1 MKIGRFLSLFQSA
14 EEKNN
19 QKLQEYMQ
27 SYHYQR
33 GVELHNQGR
42 DGDAFEEFKLE
53 LDEHPENGMAHLQIA
68 DIHLQHNVLGTAL
81 KASNNALEYLKQT
94 GNSEFLSQIYYVRGR
109 VYRALEEK
117 DNWFSD
123 IKNSL
128 YYRSNSVDA
137 LGELGDYYFYSGD
150 YDTADIQYNRII
162 DLEPHNPYGY
172 MGRGRNDQGRNEHKA
187 AISHFEKAS
196 QLDSDYSAAF
206 SFKAESLL
214 ALGKKSEAMDSVIT
228 AFCIYENDP
237 KIRDVMVNLARTDL
251 QGLCLKLKA
260 KALQNQ
266 DNDSWYRLI
275 GWLCAGNGDIKQ
287 AIIAYRNAYKI
298 SASPELCD
306 FIAFCWSEIGAY
318 DKAIEEETVALN
330 KVPQSLE
337 FKEKLSAFKAETGQ
351 LNDAIKETTE
361 IIDQQPD
368 NQRLYFN
375 RGRYYFELGDYENA
389 VKDFDSALSL
399 QDNKALTLL
408 YKGWALS
415 ENHQEKEATQ
425 IWQSIVEKEEILE
438 DTQYALP
445 LALYFLDYNDEAVA
459 KCNTLVLQADQE
471 TNHHVHGNFYLYAAA
486 LYCRTQ
492 NIDKALECLK
502 KSIDSY
508 SCRLWFIQN
517 GKLLKPLAECSEFAE
532 FMSAIIKQKEEEKCD
547 IIESID
553 DIIPKQLNSIKAEI
567 PFVREGKMCKVK
579 CEINDLPLHFI
590 FDTGASDVTMSSV
603 EATFMLKNGYL
614 CESDLSGKQY
624 YRTADGSIAEGVKV
638 SLRNVKFAGLTLSNV
653 KAGIVTNQSA
663 PLLLGQSVLER
674 LGRIEIDNDNML
686 IRING

>member
-1 MKIGRFLSLFQSA
+1 MKIGNLLSLFQSA
-14 EEKNN
+14 EEKKN
-19 QKLQEYMQ
+19 QKQLEYMQ

-33 GVELHNQGR
+33 GMELHNQGR
-42 DGDAFEEFKLE
+42 DADAFEELKLE
-53 LDEHPENGMAHLQIA
+53 LNEHPENGMAHLQIA
-68 DIHLQHNVLGTAL
+68 EIHLQHNVIGTAL
-81 KASNNALEYLKQT
+81 QASNNALEHLRQT
-94 GNSEFLSQIYYVRGR
+94 GNAEYLSQIYYVRGR
-109 VYRALEEK
+109 VYRALDEK
-117 DNWFSD
+117 DNWHSD

-128 YYRSNSVDA
+128 FYKPDSVDA
-137 LGELGDYYFYSGD
+137 LGELGDYYYYSGD
-150 YDTADIQYNRII
+150 YDASDIQYNKII
-162 DLEPHNPYGY
+162 DIQPHNPYGY

-187 AISHFEKAS
+187 AIAHFERAA
-196 QLDSDYSAAF
+196 QLDSDYSAAH
-206 SFKAESLL
+206 SFKAESLF
-214 ALGKKSEAMDSVIT
+214 ALGKKTEAIDSVIN
-228 AFCIYENDP
+228 AFCIYEQDP
-237 KIRDVMVNLARTDL
+237 KIRDVMVNIAKTDL

-260 KALQNQ
+260 KAIQNQ

-275 GWLCAGNGDIKQ
+275 GWLCAGNGAIKQ
-287 AIIAYRNAYKI
+287 AIMAYRNAYKI

-318 DKAIEEETVALN
+318 DLAIEEEKAALS

-337 FKEKLSAFKAETGQ
+337 FKEKLESFKAEIGQ
-351 LNDAIKETTE
+351 LKDAIAETTE
-361 IIDQQPD
+361 IIEQQPD

-375 RGRYYFELGDYENA
+375 RGRFYFELGEYENA
-389 VKDFDSALSL
+389 IKDFDSALSL
-399 QDNKALTLL
+399 KDNMALTLL

-415 ENHQEKEATQ
+415 ENNKEEEATK
-425 IWQSIVEKEEILE
+425 IWQSIVEKEELLE

-459 KCNTLVLQADQE
+459 KCHSLVYQADQDE
-471 TNHHVHGNFYLYAAA
+471 NHFIHGNFYLYAAA
-486 LYCRTQ
+486 VYCRTQ
-492 NIDKALECLK
+492 NTEKAIECLR

-508 SCRLWFIQN
+508 NCRLWYIAN
-517 GKLLKPLAECSEFAE
+517 GKLLKPLSNNGDFLE
-532 FMSAIIKQKEEEKCD
+532 FMGTLTQQKEKEKAD
-547 IIESID
+547 ILENLERISGN
-553 DIIPKQLNSIKAEI
+553 QLNKVKAEV

-614 CESDLSGKQY
+614 HESDLSGKQY

-638 SLRNVKFAGLTLSNV
+638 SLRNVQFAGLTLSNV

>member
-1 MKIGRFLSLFQSA
+1 MKIGNILSLFQSA
-14 EEKNN
+14 EEKKNL
-19 QKLQEYMQ
+19 KLQEYMQ

-42 DGDAFEEFKLE
+42 DSDAFEELKLE

-68 DIHLQHNVLGTAL
+68 DIHLQHNVIGTAL
-81 KASNNALEYLKQT
+81 KASNNALEHLKPT
-94 GNSEFLSQIYYVRGR
+94 GNPEYLSQIYYIRGR

-117 DNWFSD
+117 DNWYND

-128 YYRSNSVDA
+128 YYKPDFVDA
-137 LGELGDYYFYSGD
+137 LGELGDYYFYSED
-150 YDTADIQYNRII
+150 YDASDIQYNKII
-162 DLEPHNPYGY
+162 DLQPHNPFGY

-187 AISHFEKAS
+187 AIAHFERAA
-196 QLDSDYSAAF
+196 QLDSDYSAAY

-214 ALGKKSEAMDSVIT
+214 ALGKKSEAIDSIIA
-228 AFCIYENDP
+228 AFSIYEQDP
-237 KIRDVMVNLARTDL
+237 KIGNIMVNIANTDF
-251 QGLCLKLKA
+251 QGLSLKIKA
-260 KALQNQ
+260 KAIQNQ
-266 DNDSWYRLI
+266 DNDSWYRLL
-275 GWLCAGNGDIKQ
+275 GWLCSGNGDFKQ
-287 AIIAYRNAYKI
+287 AILAYRNAYKI
-298 SASPELCD
+298 SASPELYD
-306 FIAFCWSEIGAY
+306 YIAFCWSRIGAY
-318 DKAIEEETVALN
+318 DKAIEEETVALS
-330 KVPQSLE
+330 KAPQSLE
-337 FKEKLSAFKAETGQ
+337 FKEKLSSFKAEIGQ
-351 LNDAIKETTE
+351 LNDAILETTE
-361 IIDQQPD
+361 IIEQQPD

-389 VKDFDSALSL
+389 IKDFDSALSL
-399 QDNKALTLL
+399 QDNKALSLL

-415 ENHQEKEATQ
+415 ESHNEEEATK
-425 IWQSIVEKEEILE
+425 IWQTIVEKEDILE

-459 KCNTLVLQADQE
+459 KCHSLVYQADQE
-471 TNHHVHGNFYLYAAA
+471 ANRQINGDFYLYAAA

-492 NIDKALECLK
+492 IMEKAMECLK
-502 KSIDSY
+502 KSIEAC
-508 SCRLWFIQN
+508 SCRLWYMAN
-517 GKLLKPLAECSEFAE
+517 GKLLSPLSDSEE
-532 FMSAIIKQKEEEKCD
+532 FMEFMNELKERKDKEKED
-547 IIESID
+547 IVNSIVKLSNNQRN
-553 DIIPKQLNSIKAEI
+553 IIKAEI
-567 PFVREGKMCKVK
+567 PFVRDGKMCKVK
-579 CEINDLPLHFI
+579 CEINGLPLHFI

-614 CESDLSGKQY
+614 NESDLSGKQY

-638 SLRNVKFAGLTLSNV
+638 CLRNVMFAGLTLTNV